1 MIFAAL
7 CILDVRNTS
16 IDVGINSAFKI
27 EFRPRNDVMD
37 NAVMIT
43 WEAIIPT
50 DAPLPFANGTSIAK
64 MKTPTNVPL
73 VAAFTNIEIS
83 ITPLKILTIYAMAM
97 QMIA

>member
-1 MIFAAL
+1 MS
-7 CILDVRNTS
+7 DVPNTS
-16 IDVGINSAFKI
+16 IDVGNNSAFKI
-27 EFRPRNDVMD
+27 EFLPRNDVTD

-64 MKTPTNVPL
+64 INTPTNVPL

-83 ITPLKILTIYAMAM
+83 MTPVNIPTI
-97 QMIA
+97 

>member
-1 MIFAAL
+1 MISQRL
-7 CILDVRNTS
+7 VVSDVQNTS
-16 IDVGINSAFKI
+16 IDVGNNSAFKI

-50 DAPLPFANGTSIAK
+50 DAPLPFANGTNIAK
-64 MKTPTNVPL
+64 IKTPINVPL

-83 ITPLKILTIYAMAM
+83 MTPENMLTI
-97 QMIA
+97 